1 MISDTDIFRA
11 AGLLIEKY
19 GDGAPLE
26 AAMWADEMLE
36 KGDLDSKVAWIR
48 IMKAVE
54 KLLSMERPEGAEVH

>member
-1 MISDTDIFRA
+1 LISDTDIFRA

-54 KLLSMERPEGAEVH
+54 KLLS

>member
-1 MISDTDIFRA
+1 
-11 AGLLIEKY
+11 
-19 GDGAPLE
+19 
-26 AAMWADEMLE
+26 MWADEMLE